1 MRRICV
7 YVCIYDVYVCC
18 MFENICICVL
28 WPINLKVCVCTCE
41 RECNLYVCVCVK
53 KNVCKYT
60 SLSVYMYTRERV
72 YEKNMCV
79 CVQVNM

>member
-28 WPINLKVCVCTCE
+28 WPITLREVCVREKGSVIYMCE
-41 RECNLYVCVCVK
+41 CV
-53 KNVCKYT
+53 
-60 SLSVYMYTRERV
+60 
-72 YEKNMCV
+72 
-79 CVQVNM
+79 